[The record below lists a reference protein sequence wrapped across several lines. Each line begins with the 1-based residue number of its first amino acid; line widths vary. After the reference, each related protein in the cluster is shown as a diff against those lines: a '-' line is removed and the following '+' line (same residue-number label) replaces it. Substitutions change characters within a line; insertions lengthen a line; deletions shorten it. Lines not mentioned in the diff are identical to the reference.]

1 MSASVGDSYREGE
14 ILTAPPQRLHL
25 LLVEAAIRFTERTKH
40 LWQQNQHDAGF
51 ESLLRAQQIVSE
63 ILAGIKITDEFPL
76 ARKVAAI
83 YTFIYRS
90 LVQAGF
96 SREERYLDDAL
107 RVLHIQRDTWEEVCR
122 RLGGSSP
129 AADEV
134 QISEPSP
141 SSSDEASVRSAPA
154 APHSHPPLTN
164 LGAPDYPQEYATG
177 FSWEA

>member
-40 LWQQNQHDAGF
+40 LWQQNQHDAAF

-63 ILAGIKITDEFPL
+63 ILAGIRITDDFPL

-96 SREERYLDDAL
+96 SREEKCLDDAL
-107 RVLHIQRDTWEEVCR
+107 RILQIQRETWEEMCR

-129 AADEV
+129 AADDV
-134 QISEPSP
+134 RISEPS
-141 SSSDEASVRSAPA
+141 SSDDGPVRSAPA
-154 APHSHPPLTN
+154 APHSRPPLTN
-164 LGAPDYPQEYATG
+164 LSLPDYPQEYATG